1 MMEQVEPDFDI
12 NKFLRISRTSFKW
25 IVLIFISCLFIAWL
39 FIRYTKPVFMSSMVL
54 KLEINNHSN
63 SLGLMKNMQDENNEN
78 SQIAG
83 EIELIKSSNIRDKVF
98 DLLKLNVRYFAYG
111 NIINEEKYKNA
122 PIELDTFA
130 FEGTVFYQR
139 PIDVHIEN
147 DEFFTLSMPDFYID
161 KMRCKFNTLCEFN
174 GLVFKINKTRFFNND
189 WYDKKL
195 FVQIISR
202 ENFDLEFTENFAVD
216 ISNREANTI
225 ILSYKDYSSLKA
237 YDMLLA
243 IDSIYHNQSVEFQI
257 KTFDQALDFLSE
269 NINKTE
275 ENLIKAQSDFEKFMK
290 QSKTMDAK
298 GDFSRITSLL
308 DDLEKN
314 KTILRNQL
322 ELLNRLQ
329 NLIRKEQEVT
339 DLLPAIEE
347 IGDAQLS
354 EIIGVLN
361 TQIIEYKKLKL
372 SHSENTFA
380 VKNKKESIDKLQVD
394 VLNLIGQDVKSIN
407 IKLQQTN
414 SKSEELINTQLSLP
428 SKETEMTRLQ
438 RNYNLYD
445 KFYMMLMDK
454 YVEQSISKAGI
465 TNKYFIVKKPEVVKT
480 PHYPNKKTVY
490 LSAIGISILLGITLI
505 IIRFLLST
513 TIISVKELDAIKNV
527 TILGSLPEF
536 MFDKNSYSKLLVHKH
551 KRSSL
556 SEAMRTIRTN
566 LDFIIPTGRLK
577 TISITSTISGEGKTF
592 VATNLA
598 GILAM
603 TDKKVLVLDLD
614 MRKPKVHLAFDGINE
629 EGMST
634 LLIGKSKL
642 ENVIQ
647 TTEITNL
654 HFISAGPIPPNP
666 SELLLSKTFEDLI
679 DKLKEEFDII
689 VLDTPP
695 IGLVTDGMLLMKKV
709 DLPIFVVRINYSQES
724 VKKFIK
730 ETIDRGSFKHFS
742 IIANAE
748 PIKMR
753 IGYGYGYGYYVN
765 DKKSDLTWY
774 KRLINR
780 F

>member
-1 MMEQVEPDFDI
+1 MEQVEPDFDI
-12 NKFLRISRTSFKW
+12 NKFLRISRTSLKW
-25 IVLIFISCLFIAWL
+25 IVLIFITCIFVAWL
-39 FIRYTKPVFMSSMVL
+39 FIRYTKPVYMSSMVL
-54 KLEINNHSN
+54 KLEINNHSDN
-63 SLGLMKNMQDENNEN
+63 LGLMKSMQNESN
-78 SQIAG
+78 ETSPIAG
-83 EIELIKSSNIRDKVF
+83 EIELIKSTNIRDKVF
-98 DLLKLNVRYFAYG
+98 DILKLNVRYFAYG
-111 NIINEEKYKNA
+111 NILNEEKYKTS
-122 PIELDTFA
+122 PIQLDSFS
-130 FEGTVFYQR
+130 FEGNKFYHR
-139 PIDVHIEN
+139 PIDITIDDDEN
-147 DEFFTLSMPDFYID
+147 FSISIPSINTDVI
-161 KMRCKFNTLCEFN
+161 RCKFNTICEFH
-174 GLVFKINKTRFFNND
+174 GLTFKLSKSKLFSEE
-189 WYDKKL
+189 WHDKKL
-195 FVQIISR
+195 YIEIVSR
-202 ENFDLEFTENFAVD
+202 ESFDNDFTNNLAVD
-216 ISNREANTI
+216 VSNREANTI

-269 NINKTE
+269 NISKTE
-275 ENLIKAQSDFEKFMK
+275 ENLAKAQSDFEKFMK

-298 GDFSRITSLL
+298 GDFSRITNLL
-308 DDLEKN
+308 DDIEKN

-329 NLIRKEQEVT
+329 SLIRKEQEVT

-354 EIIGVLN
+354 DIITVLN

-394 VLNLIGQDVKSIN
+394 VLNLISQDIKSIN
-407 IKLQQTN
+407 IKLQQAN
-414 SKSEELINTQLSLP
+414 SKSSELVNTQLSLP

-480 PHYPNKKTVY
+480 PYYPNNRSVY
-490 LSAIGISILLGITLI
+490 LSAIGVSVLLSFMLI
-505 IIRFLLST
+505 VVRFLLST
-513 TIISVKELDAIKNV
+513 TIISVKELDAIKNA

-551 KRSSL
+551 RRSSL

-566 LDFIIPTGRLK
+566 LDFIMPTGRLK

-629 EGMST
+629 DGMST

-647 TTEITNL
+647 HTEIPNL

-666 SELLLSKTFEDLI
+666 SELLLSKTFEDI
-679 DKLKEEFDII
+679 VEKLKNEFDII

-730 ETIDRGSFKHFS
+730 ETINRGAFKHFS

-765 DKKSDLTWY
+765 DKKSDLPWY
-774 KRLINR
+774 KQLINK